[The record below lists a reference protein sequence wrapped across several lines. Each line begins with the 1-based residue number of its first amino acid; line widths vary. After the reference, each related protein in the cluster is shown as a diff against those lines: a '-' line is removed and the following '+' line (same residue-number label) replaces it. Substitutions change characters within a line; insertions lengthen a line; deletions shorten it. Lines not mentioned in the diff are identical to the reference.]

1 MTGPDPTPGT
11 RPGTAPGTAHAPA
24 PGTDATATASD
35 PAPGAGR
42 PTSLLEAGREVL
54 RLEAQALEGVAQR
67 LGPSFEAAVELLH
80 GCRGRIIVTGVG
92 KSGIIARKI
101 AATLTSTGTPATYLH
116 PVDGLHGDLGIVSRE
131 DVGIFLSKSGATS
144 ELHGLLEYMLRLGI
158 PVVAIVGD
166 PDSPLARHAR
176 VTLDAGVTEEAC
188 PLDLAPTSSTTA
200 ALALGDALA
209 MVVLRKKGFRAEDF
223 ARFHPGGAL
232 GRRLTLRVEDVMV
245 GEGYPSLRPDAPMRE
260 AIVPLARLR
269 GTIPIVNVGDEVVG
283 VVTAGDLTR
292 LMEEDPEGFLDVPVA
307 QVMTVDPKVAR
318 MGQLAGAVVRDLEA
332 HGIMALPVVDDGG
345 RLRGV
350 VHLHDLLRSG
360 VV

>member
-1 MTGPDPTPGT
+1 MD
-11 RPGTAPGTAHAPA
+11 
-24 PGTDATATASD
+24 
-35 PAPGAGR
+35 
-42 PTSLLEAGREVL
+42 LLEAGREVL
-54 RLEAQALEGVAQR
+54 RLEAGALEAVASR
-67 LGPSFEAAVELLH
+67 LGPEFVHAVDLLH
-80 GCRGRIIVTGVG
+80 GCEGRVVVTGVG

-101 AATLTSTGTPATYLH
+101 AATLTSTGTPATFLH
-116 PVDGLHGDLGIVSRE
+116 PVDGLHGDLGIVSRS

-158 PVVAIVGD
+158 PMIAITGQV
-166 PDSPLARHAR
+166 DSPLGKSAR

-209 MVVLRKKGFRAEDF
+209 MVLLRKKGFRAEDF

-245 GEGYPSLRPDAPMRE
+245 SEGYPSLGPDLPMR
-260 AIVPLARLR
+260 ACIVPLARMR
-269 GTIPIVNVGDEVVG
+269 GTIPIVNGDGQVVG

-292 LMEEDPEGFLDVPVA
+292 LMERDPEGFLDVPVR
-307 QVMTVDPKVAR
+307 QVMTVDPR
-318 MGQLAGAVVRDLEA
+318 MAVIGQLAGAVVHDLES
-332 HGIMALPVVDDGG
+332 HGIMALPVVNEDR

-350 VHLHDLLRSG
+350 VHLHDLLKSG

>member
-1 MTGPDPTPGT
+1 MTSPARPAASQATADPTPGLQD
-11 RPGTAPGTAHAPA
+11 GI
-24 PGTDATATASD
+24 
-35 PAPGAGR
+35 
-42 PTSLLEAGREVL
+42 SLVEAGQEVI
-54 RLEAQALEGVAQR
+54 RLEAEALHQVARR

-101 AATLTSTGTPATYLH
+101 AATLTSTGTPATFLH

-144 ELHGLLEYMLRLGI
+144 ELHGLMEYMLRLGI
-158 PVVAIVGD
+158 PMVAIVGVT
-166 PDSPLARHAR
+166 DSPLARSAQ

-209 MVVLRKKGFRAEDF
+209 MVLLRRKGFRAEDF

-245 GEGYPSLRPDAPMRE
+245 GEGYPSLGPEAPMRD

-269 GTIPIVNVGDEVVG
+269 GTIPIVDPGSRVVG

-292 LMEEDPEGFLDVPVA
+292 LMERDPQGFLDIPIA
-307 QVMTVDPKVAR
+307 QVMTTSPRVAR
-318 MGQLAGAVVRDLEA
+318 VGQLAGAVVRDLEA
-332 HGIMALPVVDDGG
+332 HGIMALPVVDDEGE
-345 RLRGV
+345 LRGV
-350 VHLHDLLRSG
+350 IHLHDLLRSG